1 VQERDTRTL
10 SPRAQEE
17 LRRRAVRA
25 VVVEGHTQGEV
36 ARLFGVSRQSV
47 NGWVK
52 ARREGGERALASRR
66 RGRRPGEQQALRP
79 WQQAQ
84 IARAIRDKNPD
95 QLKLPFFLW
104 TREAVR
110 ELIERRFGIG
120 LSLVAVG
127 NYLRRW
133 GFTPQKPIRRAFEQ
147 DAERVRRWL
156 AEEYPR
162 IAKAARR
169 AGAQILWADEMGLRS
184 DHAAGRSFGLRG
196 RTPVVPGTGQR
207 FSASVI
213 SAISNRGRLNF
224 MVFTGRFEARLF
236 IAFLKRLIRQVGGK
250 VFLIVD
256 GHPVHRARKVKDW
269 LARHTDEIALFYL
282 PPYSPELNPDE
293 LLNQDVKTNAL
304 GRRRPT
310 TQHELIADTRSY
322 LRRRQRRPA
331 LVSRYFNEP
340 HVAYAGA

>member
-1 VQERDTRTL
+1 VQRRDARAL
-10 SPRAQEE
+10 PEAAQEE
-17 LRRRAVRA
+17 LRRRAVGA
-25 VVVEGHTQGEV
+25 VLAGRSQGEA
-36 ARLFGVSRQSV
+36 ARLFGVSRQTV

-52 ARREGGERALASRR
+52 AHGEGGERALASRR

-110 ELIERRFGIG
+110 DLIERRFAIR

-133 GFTPQKPIRRAFEQ
+133 GFTPQKPLRRAFEQ
-147 DAERVRRWL
+147 DPARVGRWL
-156 AEEYPR
+156 AEEYPQ
-162 IAKAARR
+162 IAKAAHQ
-169 AGAQILWADEMGLRS
+169 AGAQLLWGDEMGLRS

-224 MVFTGRFEARLF
+224 MVFTGRFNASLF
-236 IAFLKRLIRQVGGK
+236 IAFLKRLIRQAGRK

-256 GHPVHRARKVKDW
+256 GHPVHRARAVKDW
-269 LARHTDEIALFYL
+269 LARHADQIALFYL

-304 GRRRPT
+304 GRRRPRN
-310 TQHELIADTRSY
+310 QDELISDTRSY

-331 LVSRYFNEP
+331 LVSRYFEEP
-340 HVAYAGA
+340 HVAYAAA

>member
-1 VQERDTRTL
+1 MQRRDARTL
-10 SPRAQEE
+10 PPAAQEE
-17 LRRRAVRA
+17 LRRRAVEA
-25 VVVEGHTQGEV
+25 VLVGQPQGEV
-36 ARLFGVSRQSV
+36 ARLFGVSRQTV
-47 NGWVK
+47 NGWVR
-52 ARREGGERALASRR
+52 AHREGGARALTSRK

-110 ELIERRFGIG
+110 ELIERRFGIR

-127 NYLRRW
+127 TYLRRW
-133 GFTPQKPIRRAFEQ
+133 GFTPQRPIRRAFEQ
-147 DAERVRRWL
+147 DPERVRRWL
-156 AEEYPR
+156 EQEYPT

-169 AGAQILWADEMGLRS
+169 EGAQILWGDEMGLRS
-184 DHAAGRSFGLRG
+184 EHAAGRSFALRG
-196 RTPVVPGTGQR
+196 RTPVVPGTGRR

-224 MVFTGRFEARLF
+224 MVFTGRFDARLF
-236 IAFLKRLIRQVGGK
+236 IAFLKRLIRQVGRK

-256 GHPVHRARKVKDW
+256 GHPVHRARTVKEW
-269 LARHTDEIALFYL
+269 LARHRDEIALFYL

-310 TQHELIADTRSY
+310 NQDELISDTRSY
-322 LRRRQRRPA
+322 LRQRQRRPA
-331 LVSRYFNEP
+331 LVSRYFHEP
-340 HVAYAGA
+340 HVAYAAA

>member
-1 VQERDTRTL
+1 M
-10 SPRAQEE
+10 A
-17 LRRRAVRA
+17 AVLAGRS
-25 VVVEGHTQGEV
+25 QGEA
-36 ARLFGVSRQSV
+36 ARLFGVSRQTV

-52 ARREGGERALASRR
+52 ACQAGGERALSSRR

-79 WQQAQ
+79 WQQAR

-110 ELIERRFGIG
+110 DLIERRFGIR

-127 NYLRRW
+127 TYLRSW
-133 GFTPQKPIRRAFEQ
+133 GFTPQKPVRRAFEQ
-147 DAERVRRWL
+147 DCERVKRWL
-156 AEEYPR
+156 EQEYPG

-169 AGAQILWADEMGLRS
+169 AGAQVLWGDEMGLRS
-184 DHAAGRSFGLRG
+184 DHAAGRSFAVRG
-196 RTPVVPGTGQR
+196 RTPVVAGTGQR

-213 SAISNRGRLNF
+213 SAISNRGRLHF
-224 MVFTGRFEARLF
+224 MVFTGRFDAKLF
-236 IAFLKRLIRQVGGK
+236 IAFLKRLIRQVGRK

-256 GHPVHRARKVKDW
+256 GHPVHRARAIKDW
-269 LARHTDEIALFYL
+269 LAQHADEIALFYL

-310 TQHELIADTRSY
+310 NRDELISDTRSY
-322 LRRRQRRPA
+322 LRRRQRQPA
-331 LVSRYFNEP
+331 LVSRYFQEP
-340 HVAYAGA
+340 HVAYAAA

>member
-1 VQERDTRTL
+1 VQGRDARTL
-10 SPRAQEE
+10 AQAAQEE
-17 LRRRAVRA
+17 LRRRAVGA
-25 VVVEGHTQGEV
+25 VSGGRSQGEV
-36 ARLFGVSRQSV
+36 ARLFGVSRQTV

-52 ARREGGERALASRR
+52 AERAGGEPALASRK

-110 ELIERRFGIG
+110 DLIERRFGIR

-127 NYLRRW
+127 SYLRRW

-147 DAERVRRWL
+147 DPARVRRWL
-156 AEEYPR
+156 EQEYPR
-162 IAKAARR
+162 IAQAARR
-169 AGAQILWADEMGLRS
+169 AGAQVLWGDEMGLRS
-184 DHAAGRSFGLRG
+184 DHAAGRSYGLRG

-224 MVFTGRFEARLF
+224 MVFRGRFNAGLF
-236 IAFLKRLIRQVGGK
+236 IAFLKRLIRQVGRK

-256 GHPVHRARKVKDW
+256 GHPVHRARALKEW
-269 LARHTDEIALFYL
+269 LARHTKEIALFYL

-293 LLNQDVKTNAL
+293 LLNQDVKSNAL

-310 TQHELIADTRSY
+310 NQHELISDTRSY

-331 LVSRYFNEP
+331 LVSRYFQEP
-340 HVAYAGA
+340 HVAYAAA

>member
-1 VQERDTRTL
+1 VG
-10 SPRAQEE
+10 
-17 LRRRAVRA
+17 AVLAGRS
-25 VVVEGHTQGEV
+25 QGEV

-52 ARREGGERALASRR
+52 AEREGGERALESRR

-79 WQQAQ
+79 RQQAQ

-95 QLKLPFFLW
+95 QLRLPFFLW

-110 ELIERRFGIG
+110 ELIERRFGIR

-127 NYLRRW
+127 SYLRRW

-147 DAERVRRWL
+147 DPERVRRWL
-156 AEEYPR
+156 DEEYPA
-162 IAKAARR
+162 IAKAARQQ
-169 AGAQILWADEMGLRS
+169 GAQILWGDEMGLRS
-184 DHAAGRSFGLRG
+184 DHAAGRSFALRG
-196 RTPVVPGTGQR
+196 RTPVVPGTGRR

-224 MVFTGRFEARLF
+224 MVFSGRFSASLF
-236 IAFLKRLIRQVGGK
+236 IDFLKRLIRQLGRK

-256 GHPVHRARKVKDW
+256 GHPVHRARTVKDW

-310 TQHELIADTRSY
+310 NQHELISDTRSY
-322 LRRRQRRPA
+322 LRRRQHQPA
-331 LVSRYFNEP
+331 LVSRYFHEP
-340 HVAYAGA
+340 HVAYAAA

>member
-1 VQERDTRTL
+1 MQQRDARRL
-10 SPRAQEE
+10 SQAAQEE
-17 LRRRAVRA
+17 LRQRAVEA
-25 VVVEGHTQGEV
+25 VLAGRSQGEV
-36 ARLFGVSRQSV
+36 ARLFGVSRQTV
-47 NGWVK
+47 NGWVR
-52 ARREGGERALASRR
+52 AQRAGGEQALASRK
-66 RGRRPGEQQALRP
+66 RGRRPGEQQLLRP

-84 IARAIRDKNPD
+84 IVRAIRDKHPD

-110 ELIERRFGIG
+110 DLIERRFGLR

-147 DAERVRRWL
+147 DPERVRGWL
-156 AEEYPR
+156 EREYPA
-162 IAKAARR
+162 ILKVARQ
-169 AGAQILWADEMGLRS
+169 AGAQILWGDEMGLRS
-184 DHAAGRSFGLRG
+184 DHSAGRSFGLRG
-196 RTPVVPGTGQR
+196 RTPVVPGTGRR

-224 MVFTGRFEARLF
+224 MVFRGRFNADLF
-236 IAFLKRLIRQVGGK
+236 IAFLKRLLRQVGRK

-256 GHPVHRARKVKDW
+256 GHPVHRAGKVKNW
-269 LARHTDEIALFYL
+269 LACHPDEIALFYL

-310 TQHELIADTRSY
+310 SQDELISDTRSY
-322 LRRRQRRPA
+322 LRRRQHQPT
-331 LVSRYFNEP
+331 LVSRYFQEP
-340 HVAYAGA
+340 HVAYAAA

>member
-1 VQERDTRTL
+1 MQRRDARRL
-10 SPRAQEE
+10 PEAVQEE
-17 LRRRAVRA
+17 LRRRAVGA
-25 VVVEGHTQGEV
+25 VLAGRSQGEA
-36 ARLFGVSRQSV
+36 ARLFGVSRQTV
-47 NGWVK
+47 NGWIT
-52 ARREGGERALASRR
+52 AHREGGERALASRK

-110 ELIERRFGIG
+110 DLIERRFGIR

-147 DAERVRRWL
+147 DPARVRRWL
-156 AEEYPR
+156 EQEYPE

-169 AGAQILWADEMGLRS
+169 AGAQVLWGDEMGLRS

-196 RTPVVPGTGQR
+196 RTPVVPGTGRR

-224 MVFTGRFEARLF
+224 MVFTGRFNASLF
-236 IAFLKRLIRQVGGK
+236 IAFLKRLIRQVGRK

-256 GHPVHRARKVKDW
+256 GHPVHRARAVKDW
-269 LARHTDEIALFYL
+269 LARHADEIALFYL

-310 TQHELIADTRSY
+310 NQHELISDTRSY

-331 LVSRYFNEP
+331 LVSRYFQES
-340 HVAYAGA
+340 HVAYAAA

>member
-1 VQERDTRTL
+1 LAGR
-10 SPRAQEE
+10 S
-17 LRRRAVRA
+17 
-25 VVVEGHTQGEV
+25 QGEV
-36 ARLFGVSRQSV
+36 AQLFGVSRQTV

-52 ARREGGERALASRR
+52 AHRAGGERALSSRK

-84 IARAIRDKNPD
+84 VARAIRDKNPD

-110 ELIERRFGIG
+110 DLIECRFGIR

-147 DAERVRRWL
+147 DRVRVRRWL
-156 AEEYPR
+156 EEEYPE
-162 IAKAARR
+162 IARAARL
-169 AGAQILWADEMGLRS
+169 AGAQVLWGDEMGLRS
-184 DHAAGRSFGLRG
+184 DHATGRSYGKRG
-196 RTPVVPGTGQR
+196 KTPVVPGTGQR

-224 MVFTGRFEARLF
+224 MVFTGRFNASLF
-236 IAFLKRLIRQVGGK
+236 IAFMKRLIRQIGRK
-250 VFLIVD
+250 LFLIVD
-256 GHPVHRARKVKDW
+256 GHPVHRARAVKDW
-269 LARHTDEIALFYL
+269 LARHGDEISLFYL

-310 TQHELIADTRSY
+310 NRDELISDTRSY

-331 LVSRYFNEP
+331 LVSRYFQEP
-340 HVAYAGA
+340 HVAYAAAA

>member
-1 VQERDTRTL
+1 M
-10 SPRAQEE
+10 
-17 LRRRAVRA
+17 
-25 VVVEGHTQGEV
+25 
-36 ARLFGVSRQSV
+36 ARLFGVSRQTV

-52 ARREGGERALASRR
+52 AHQQGGERALSSRK

-95 QLKLPFFLW
+95 QLKLAFFLW
-104 TREAVR
+104 TREAAR
-110 ELIERRFGIG
+110 DLIERRFGVR

-133 GFTPQKPIRRAFEQ
+133 GFTPQKPVRRAFEQ
-147 DAERVRRWL
+147 NPARVRRWL
-156 AEEYPR
+156 EEEYPQ
-162 IAKAARR
+162 IARAARR
-169 AGAQILWADEMGLRS
+169 AGAQLLWGDEMGLRF
-184 DHAAGRSFGLRG
+184 DHAAGRSYGKRG
-196 RTPVVPGTGQR
+196 KTPVVPGTGQR

-224 MVFTGRFEARLF
+224 MVFSGRFNARLF
-236 IAFLKRLIRQVGGK
+236 IAFMKRLIRQVGRM

-256 GHPVHRARKVKDW
+256 GHPVHRARAVKDW
-269 LARHTDEIALFYL
+269 LARHADEIALYYL

-310 TQHELIADTRSY
+310 NRDELISDTRSY

-331 LVSRYFNEP
+331 LVSRYFQEP
-340 HVAYAGA
+340 HVAYAAAA

>member
-1 VQERDTRTL
+1 VGRRDARRL
-10 SPRAQEE
+10 PPAAQEE
-17 LRRRAVRA
+17 LRRRAVEAVLAGRA
-25 VVVEGHTQGEV
+25 QGEV
-36 ARLFGVSRQSV
+36 ARLFGVSRQTV
-47 NGWVK
+47 NGWVR
-52 ARREGGERALASRR
+52 ARREGGARALGSRK

-84 IARAIRDKNPD
+84 LARAIRDKHPD

-110 ELIERRFGIG
+110 ELIERRFGIR

-133 GFTPQKPIRRAFEQ
+133 GFTPQRPIRRAFEQ
-147 DAERVRRWL
+147 DPGRVRRWL
-156 AEEYPR
+156 DQEYPA
-162 IAKAARR
+162 IAQAARR
-169 AGAQILWADEMGLRS
+169 ERAQILWGDEMGLRS
-184 DHAAGRSFGLRG
+184 EHAAGRSFGLRG
-196 RTPVVPGTGQR
+196 RTPVVPGTGRR

-224 MVFTGRFEARLF
+224 MVFRGRFDASLF
-236 IAFLKRLIRQVGGK
+236 IAFLKRLIRQVGRK

-256 GHPVHRARKVKDW
+256 GHPVHRARTVKEW
-269 LARHTDEIALFYL
+269 LARHRDEIALFYL

-310 TQHELIADTRSY
+310 SQDELISDTRSY
-322 LRRRQRRPA
+322 LRQRQRRPA
-331 LVSRYFNEP
+331 LVSRYFHEP
-340 HVAYAGA
+340 HVAYAA